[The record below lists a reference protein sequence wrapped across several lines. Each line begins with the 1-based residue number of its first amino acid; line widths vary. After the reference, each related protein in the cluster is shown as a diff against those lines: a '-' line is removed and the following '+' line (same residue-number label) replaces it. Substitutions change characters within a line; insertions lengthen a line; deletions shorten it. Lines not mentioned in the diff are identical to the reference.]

1 MYGHNGT
8 QIKAGDAISFNVGNG
23 TARFLVAGVLDEFYL
38 HGIFMSKQ
46 QMQHYFPEVKGD
58 TLFLI
63 KSASGMKPID
73 LSYDLK
79 KGYKTAGINAFL
91 ISDEVSQMTAQ
102 SQQLFQLTS
111 TYLGLGLIVG
121 IASVGVVTVRS
132 TIERRQEIG
141 IMRAIGFNRSLIV
154 KSLLFEAAFATT
166 LAAALGLSTGLVV
179 SYAIYTNLN
188 QTVKV
193 PFTIP
198 VVQVVLVLLIVYL
211 AIAICTAIP
220 ARNVS
225 RTLPAE
231 AIRYVE

>member
-1 MYGHNGT
+1 
-8 QIKAGDAISFNVGNG
+8 
-23 TARFLVAGVLDEFYL
+23 LVAGVLDEFYL